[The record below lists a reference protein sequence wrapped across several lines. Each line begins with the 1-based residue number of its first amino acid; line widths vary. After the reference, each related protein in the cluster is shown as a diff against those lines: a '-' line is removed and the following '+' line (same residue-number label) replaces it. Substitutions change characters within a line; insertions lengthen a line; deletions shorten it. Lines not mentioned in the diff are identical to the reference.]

1 MTIPSTAFVP
11 KAARPMPRRL
21 LVALTAPMLLWTSAC
36 RQKSDAKAPPPKPP
50 EVTISRVVEREVI
63 DYEEFTGRFE
73 AVQNVEVRA
82 RVRGYLD
89 AVHFTDGQEVKTGD
103 LLFEID
109 PRPFEAAL
117 RSAEGQ
123 KALWVARRQKAE
135 ADVRRYEE
143 LVPTGA
149 ASAQDLDKARAELG
163 EAVAAIQ
170 SADAEIE
177 RAKLDVEFTK
187 ITAPIDGQINR
198 ALITKGNLVQ
208 AGPGADAVLTT
219 IVSVNPIFAYF
230 NINERSLLRF
240 RELHRSRTPPGAPQP
255 SVQSL
260 KTPAYIGLAT
270 DEGYPHQGVVD
281 FADNRVD
288 PSTGTIQARAIL
300 DNSRRVFKPGFFA
313 RVRLPTSEPKR
324 AVLVTDRAVGS
335 DQSNKFVYV
344 VDDNNIVQYRVVR
357 LGRLQDDGLRVI
369 ADGLQPTDSVI
380 VTGLQRAR
388 PGKPVTPQRTEM
400 PRREAVP
407 APTVTARAVPGA
419 EAERPAAPAPS
430 PGSGTKPEQR

>member
-1 MTIPSTAFVP
+1 MMFRPTTVAPR
-11 KAARPMPRRL
+11 AARPTLRRL
-21 LVALTAPMLLWTSAC
+21 LVALTAPALLWTTAC
-36 RQKSDAKAPPPKPP
+36 RQKSAATAPPSKPP
-50 EVTISRVVEREVI
+50 EVVVSRVVEREVI
-63 DYEEFTGRFE
+63 DYEEFTGRLE

-89 AVHFTDGQEVKTGD
+89 AVRFTDGQEVKAGD

-135 ADVRRYEE
+135 ADVKRYEE

-177 RAKLDVEFTK
+177 RARLDVEFTK

-208 AGPGADAVLTT
+208 SGSGSDSLLTT
-219 IVSVNPIFAYF
+219 IVSVNPIHAYF

-240 RELHRSRTPPGAPQP
+240 REYQRAKMAPGSPQP
-255 SVQSL
+255 SVDSL
-260 KTPAYIGLAT
+260 RIPVYLGLAT
-270 DEGYPHQGVVD
+270 DAGYPHQGVID

-288 PSTGTIQARAIL
+288 PSTGTVRARAIL
-300 DNSRRVFKPGFFA
+300 DNSRRVFKPGFFV
-313 RVRLPTSEPKR
+313 RVRVPTSDARR

-344 VDDNNIVQYRVVR
+344 VDDNNIAQYRAVK
-357 LGRLQDDGLRVI
+357 LGRLEDDGLRVI
-369 ADGLQPTDSVI
+369 TDGLQPTDSVI

-388 PGKPVTPQRTEM
+388 PGKPVTPQRSEM

-419 EAERPAAPAPS
+419 GSDGSAGAAPAP
-430 PGSGTKPEQR
+430 GSGTNGERR